1 MVIGNNDDIDFIDEL
16 DDEQQSDGQKQDPTS
31 DNHQEPEKQKPEDR
45 DDTGTSD
52 SGEGEGEED
61 DFLTSLLKSRG
72 IEDKS
77 KIKFATEEGDIEEV
91 DWDSLSS
98 EDKLNILSSSE
109 STPENGL
116 DESEIQ
122 LINAIRNSGM
132 NPAEYLQFIG
142 NGEVERYIQNSQ
154 EPQYEID
161 AYSDDELFLMDF
173 MSRMGE
179 VTEDEATEALERA
192 KANEGLFKKQIE
204 AIRNEYKQAEQE
216 NQMQAQLEQEQI
228 AQQQYDQFSDQIV
241 DEINDLKE
249 IQGFELNMENDD
261 MQELYDF
268 ITGQDAAGNN
278 YLAKALSDPRIL
290 VKTAWLALNGDQ
302 MINDITSYFQKEI
315 ANVRKESY
323 KKGVTDTQKKM
334 EKTNNVVFK
343 DTHTKPSKEVFDD
356 LDEL

>member
-1 MVIGNNDDIDFIDEL
+1 MEIGNNDNIDFIDEL
-16 DDEQQSDGQKQDPTS
+16 DDEQQLDGQKQDPNP
-31 DNHQEPEKQKPEDR
+31 DNPQESEDQEPEGPDN
-45 DDTGTSD
+45 TGTSD
-52 SGEGEGEED
+52 PEEGED

-77 KIKFATEEGDIEEV
+77 KIKFATEEGDVEEV
-91 DWDSLSS
+91 DWDSLSN

-109 STPENGL
+109 NTPENGL

-132 NPAEYLQFIG
+132 SPSEYLQFIG

-161 AYSDDELFLMDF
+161 EYSDDALFLMDF

-179 VTEDEATEALERA
+179 VTEDEAIEALERA
-192 KANEGLFKKQIE
+192 KANESLFKKQIE

-216 NQMQAQLEQEQI
+216 NQMQAQIEQEQI

-241 DEINDLKE
+241 DEINNLKE
-249 IQGFELNMENDD
+249 IQGFELNMENND

-315 ANVRKESY
+315 ASVRKESY
-323 KKGVTDTQKKM
+323 KKGVTDTQNKM
-334 EKTNNVVFK
+334 EKADKVVFK

>member
-1 MVIGNNDDIDFIDEL
+1 MEIGNNDNIDFIDEL
-16 DDEQQSDGQKQDPTS
+16 DDEQQLDGQKQDPNP
-31 DNHQEPEKQKPEDR
+31 DNPQESEDQEPEGPDN
-45 DDTGTSD
+45 TGTSD
-52 SGEGEGEED
+52 TEEGED

-77 KIKFATEEGDIEEV
+77 KIKFATEEGDVEEV
-91 DWDSLSS
+91 DWDSLSN

-132 NPAEYLQFIG
+132 SPSEYLQFIG

-161 AYSDDELFLMDF
+161 EYSDDELFLMDF

-228 AQQQYDQFSDQIV
+228 TQQQYDQFSDQIV
-241 DEINDLKE
+241 DEINNLTE

-268 ITGQDAAGNN
+268 ITGYDAAGNN
-278 YLAKALSDPRIL
+278 YLAKALSDPHIL

-315 ANVRKESY
+315 ASVRKESY

-334 EKTNNVVFK
+334 EKADKVVFK

-356 LDEL
+356 LDDL

>member
-1 MVIGNNDDIDFIDEL
+1 MEIGNNDDIDFIDEL
-16 DDEQQSDGQKQDPTS
+16 DDEQQPDGQKQDPNP
-31 DNHQEPEKQKPEDR
+31 DNPQESENQEPEGPDN
-45 DDTGTSD
+45 TGTSD
-52 SGEGEGEED
+52 PEEGED

-77 KIKFATEEGDIEEV
+77 KIKFATEEGDVEEV
-91 DWDSLSS
+91 DWDSLSN

-109 STPENGL
+109 NTPENSL

-132 NPAEYLQFIG
+132 SPSEYLQFIG

-161 AYSDDELFLMDF
+161 EYSDDELFLMDF

-216 NQMQAQLEQEQI
+216 NQMQAQIEQEQI

-241 DEINDLKE
+241 DEINNLTE

-278 YLAKALSDPRIL
+278 YLAKALSDPHVL

-315 ANVRKESY
+315 ASVRKESY

-334 EKTNNVVFK
+334 EKADKVVFK
-343 DTHTKPSKEVFDD
+343 DTHTKLSKEVFDD

>member
-1 MVIGNNDDIDFIDEL
+1 MEIGNNDNIDFIDEL
-16 DDEQQSDGQKQDPTS
+16 DDEQQLDGQKQDPNP
-31 DNHQEPEKQKPEDR
+31 DNPQESEDQEPEGPDN
-45 DDTGTSD
+45 TGTSD
-52 SGEGEGEED
+52 PEEGED

-77 KIKFATEEGDIEEV
+77 KIKFATEEGDVEEV
-91 DWDSLSS
+91 DWDSLSN

-109 STPENGL
+109 STPENSL

-132 NPAEYLQFIG
+132 SPSEYLQFIG

-161 AYSDDELFLMDF
+161 EYSDDELFLMDF

-241 DEINDLKE
+241 DEINNLTE

-268 ITGQDAAGNN
+268 ITGYDAAGNN
-278 YLAKALSDPRIL
+278 YLAKALSDPHIL

-315 ANVRKESY
+315 ASVRKESY

-334 EKTNNVVFK
+334 EKSDKVVFK

-356 LDEL
+356 LDDL

>member
-1 MVIGNNDDIDFIDEL
+1 MEIGNNDDIDFIDEL
-16 DDEQQSDGQKQDPTS
+16 DDEQQPDGQKQDPNP
-31 DNHQEPEKQKPEDR
+31 DNPQELKNQEPEDPDN
-45 DDTGTSD
+45 TGTSD
-52 SGEGEGEED
+52 PEEGED

-77 KIKFATEEGDIEEV
+77 KIKFATEEGDVEEV
-91 DWDSLSS
+91 DWDSLSN

-109 STPENGL
+109 NTPENGL

-132 NPAEYLQFIG
+132 SPSEYLQFIG

-161 AYSDDELFLMDF
+161 EYSDDELFLMDF

-241 DEINDLKE
+241 DEINNLTE

-261 MQELYDF
+261 IQELYDF
-268 ITGQDAAGNN
+268 ITGYDAAGNN
-278 YLAKALSDPRIL
+278 YLAKALSDPHIL

-315 ANVRKESY
+315 ASVRKESY

-334 EKTNNVVFK
+334 EKADKVVFK

-356 LDEL
+356 LDDL

>member
-1 MVIGNNDDIDFIDEL
+1 MEIGNNDDIDFIDEL
-16 DDEQQSDGQKQDPTS
+16 DDEQQPDGQKQDPNP
-31 DNHQEPEKQKPEDR
+31 DNPQESENQEPEGPDN
-45 DDTGTSD
+45 TGTSD
-52 SGEGEGEED
+52 PEEGED

-77 KIKFATEEGDIEEV
+77 KIKFATEEGDVEEV
-91 DWDSLSS
+91 DWDSLSN

-109 STPENGL
+109 SAPENGL

-132 NPAEYLQFIG
+132 SPSEYLQFIG

-161 AYSDDELFLMDF
+161 EYSDDELFLMDF

-241 DEINDLKE
+241 DEINNLTE

-268 ITGQDAAGNN
+268 ITGYDAAGNN
-278 YLAKALSDPRIL
+278 YLAKALSDPHIL

-315 ANVRKESY
+315 ASVRKESY

-334 EKTNNVVFK
+334 EKTDNVVFK
-343 DTHTKPSKEVFDD
+343 DTHTKPSKEIFDD

>member
-1 MVIGNNDDIDFIDEL
+1 MEIGNNDNIDFIDEL
-16 DDEQQSDGQKQDPTS
+16 DDEQQLDGQKQDPNP
-31 DNHQEPEKQKPEDR
+31 DNPQESENQESEGPDN
-45 DDTGTSD
+45 TGTSD
-52 SGEGEGEED
+52 PEEGED

-77 KIKFATEEGDIEEV
+77 KIKFATEEGDVEEV
-91 DWDSLSS
+91 DWDSLSN

-132 NPAEYLQFIG
+132 SPSEYLQFIG

-161 AYSDDELFLMDF
+161 EYSDDELFLMDF

-216 NQMQAQLEQEQI
+216 NQMQAQLEQE
-228 AQQQYDQFSDQIV
+228 
-241 DEINDLKE
+241 
-249 IQGFELNMENDD
+249 
-261 MQELYDF
+261 
-268 ITGQDAAGNN
+268 
-278 YLAKALSDPRIL
+278 
-290 VKTAWLALNGDQ
+290 
-302 MINDITSYFQKEI
+302 
-315 ANVRKESY
+315 
-323 KKGVTDTQKKM
+323 
-334 EKTNNVVFK
+334 
-343 DTHTKPSKEVFDD
+343 
-356 LDEL
+356 

>member
-1 MVIGNNDDIDFIDEL
+1 MEIGNNDNIDFIDEL
-16 DDEQQSDGQKQDPTS
+16 DDEQQLDGQKQDPNP
-31 DNHQEPEKQKPEDR
+31 DNPQESEDQEPEGPDN
-45 DDTGTSD
+45 TGTSD
-52 SGEGEGEED
+52 PEEGED

-77 KIKFATEEGDIEEV
+77 KIKFATEEGDVEEV
-91 DWDSLSS
+91 DWDSLSN

-132 NPAEYLQFIG
+132 SPSEYLQFIG

-161 AYSDDELFLMDF
+161 EYSDDELFLMDF

-204 AIRNEYKQAEQE
+204 AIRNEYKQAEYE

-241 DEINDLKE
+241 DEINNLTE

-268 ITGQDAAGNN
+268 ITGYDAAGNN

-315 ANVRKESY
+315 ASVRKESY
-323 KKGVTDTQKKM
+323 KKGVTDTQNKM
-334 EKTNNVVFK
+334 EKADKVVFK

-356 LDEL
+356 LDDL

>member
-1 MVIGNNDDIDFIDEL
+1 MEIGNNDDIDFIDEL
-16 DDEQQSDGQKQDPTS
+16 DDEQQSNEQKQDLEA
-31 DNHQEPEKQKPEDR
+31 NNYQEPEKQRLQDPDNTDTPDSDEENEDN
-45 DDTGTSD
+45 
-52 SGEGEGEED
+52 
-61 DFLTSLLKSRG
+61 FLTSLLKSRG

-77 KIKFATEEGDIEEV
+77 KIKFATEEGDVEEV
-91 DWDSLSS
+91 DWDSLSNK
-98 EDKLNILSSSE
+98 DKLNILSSSE
-109 STPENGL
+109 NTPETGL

-142 NGEVERYIQNSQ
+142 NEVVQHYIQNSQ
-154 EPQYEID
+154 QPQYEID

-179 VTEDEATEALERA
+179 VTEDEIAEALERA
-192 KANEGLFKKQIE
+192 KANEGLFKKQVE

-216 NQMQAQLEQEQI
+216 NQIQAQLEQEQI
-228 AQQQYDQFSDQIV
+228 AQYQYDQFSNQIV
-241 DEINDLKE
+241 DEINNLRE
-249 IQGFELNMENDD
+249 IQGFELNMENND

-315 ANVRKESY
+315 ASVRKESY
-323 KKGVTDTQKKM
+323 KKGVADTQKKI
-334 EKTNNVVFK
+334 EKTDKVVFK
-343 DTHTKPSKEVFDD
+343 DTHTKLSKEIFDD
-356 LDEL
+356 LDDL